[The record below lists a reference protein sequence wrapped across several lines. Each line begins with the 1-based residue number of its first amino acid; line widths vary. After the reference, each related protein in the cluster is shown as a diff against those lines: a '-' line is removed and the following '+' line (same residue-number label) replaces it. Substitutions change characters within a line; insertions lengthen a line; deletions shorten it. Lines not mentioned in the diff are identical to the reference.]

1 MINSAIGFSGA
12 GLEAMRVRLREG
24 QLNALRELL
33 PDEAIWKACDSADYS
48 YRKRLLTPLVVV
60 LHYLTA
66 ALWPE
71 DSFQAAAAC
80 GGISLPSGSLAKARQ
95 RLPVAVMDNL
105 EAYVSAVGQLLSMP
119 YACHRGFRV
128 VTIDGTC
135 LSMEENREL
144 ISEFGR
150 VNTRH
155 GRSKYPE
162 ARLVAASLARVGTIL
177 SHKLGPYKTSEQ
189 ALAMEVLKSLRRGD
203 LLVGDAHF
211 AGSNLYYRYM
221 EQGLEFVTPV
231 HQRLKVDRLRR
242 IKEYSDGSFV
252 AVMPIAPSHRRKYP
266 YLPEEMTLRFVPV
279 RLKSRRGNAQTYLVT
294 SLLDGDM
301 YPADL
306 IREFYS
312 MRWPIETVFYELKLP
327 LSADV
332 LRSKTVEGIYKE
344 VAAKV
349 TALNLVRCLM
359 LQAAARHQCDPSRLS
374 FVNSMRVTVTYSLKM
389 SAAPVIRLSELFDE
403 MLEQMAFV
411 TNPIRPGR
419 IEPRAVRREF
429 KHFQR
434 LKTTRSQWRAN
445 HALPA

>member
-1 MINSAIGFSGA
+1 MTHSAIGFPTHD
-12 GLEAMRVRLREG
+12 LEAMRVRLREG
-24 QLNALRELL
+24 QLNALRGLL
-33 PDEAIWKACDSADYS
+33 PDDAIWQACDSASYV

-80 GGISLPSGSLAKARQ
+80 GGVSVPSGSLSKARQ
-95 RLPVAVMDNL
+95 RLPVAVMDRL

-119 YACHRGFRV
+119 YASHRGFRI

-135 LSMEENREL
+135 LSMEENPEL
-144 ISEFGR
+144 VAEFGR
-150 VNTRH
+150 VNTKH

-177 SHKLGPYKTSEQ
+177 AHKLGAYRTSEQ
-189 ALAMEVLKSLRRGD
+189 ALGLEVLESLKRGD
-203 LLVGDAHF
+203 LLVADAHF
-211 AGSNLYYRYM
+211 AGSNLYWSYM
-221 EQGLEFVTPV
+221 QQGLEFVTPI
-231 HQRLKVDRLRR
+231 HQRLKLDRLRR
-242 IKEYSDGSFV
+242 IREYSDGSFV
-252 AVMPIAPSHRRKYP
+252 AAVSIWESQRKKYP
-266 YLPEEMTLRFVPV
+266 FLPEEMTLRFVPV
-279 RLKSRRGNAQTYLVT
+279 ELKTRRGVVQTYLVT
-294 SLLDGDM
+294 SLLDADA

-306 IREFYS
+306 VREFYS

-332 LRSKTVEGIYKE
+332 LRSRTVEGIYKE

-359 LQAAARHQCDPSRLS
+359 LQAAQRHTCDPSRLS
-374 FVNSMRVTVTYSLKM
+374 FVHSVRVAVSCSLKM
-389 SAAPVIRLSELFDE
+389 STAPVWMLCDLFEE
-403 MLEQMAFV
+403 MLREITLV
-411 TNPIRPGR
+411 TNPSRPGR
-419 IEPRAVRREF
+419 VEPRAVRREF

-434 LKTTRSQWRAN
+434 LKTTRSQWRAT
-445 HALPA
+445 HGISA